1 MKGRRKDLQYSL
13 YNAVLEIETTSYND
27 YIKNT
32 YLHMFLSTNNQHGLK
47 ATTLPPHPP
56 PPLTRPLPCRK
67 ATWSFNTGTVS

>member
-32 YLHMFLSTNNQHGLK
+32 YLHMFLSTNNQQGLK
-47 ATTLPPHPP
+47 ATYFATPP
-56 PPLTRPLPCRK
+56 PSSPTLPCRK
-67 ATWSFNTGTVS
+67 ATWSINTGTVS